1 MPKMETENLPMMR
14 GLGYKAG
21 EARNPYSTSYSVGV
35 GQGLFHKVKKE
46 DDEDEDH
53 EDHLSEFEKD
63 QEYFSTLNVELT
75 ADHVPLGE
83 ILERLQSDEGNDR
96 NNFIR
101 LHAVTDSHSNISATL
116 NVATLDLSTHSTFQ
130 QHISEIQ
137 DVLLNFKSDAPTS
150 PNSTSSSLLSSPSFS
165 PQVVPEVNSF
175 LNNNILINIDGKS
188 LSHCS
193 AMSPQHSNHGYEN
206 MKSSPQEC
214 NLCNKMFGNAS
225 ALAKH
230 RLTHSDER
238 KYLCT
243 VCHKAFKRQDHL
255 NGHLLTHRN
264 KKPFECTADGCNKS
278 YCDARSLR
286 RHRENHHS
294 SKDEKMVSP
303 DSSVSS
309 NVDMDEKSMGSDS
322 FDSLRNSKPYKPGQD
337 KDKALIKPE
346 LQALNILEKYIRND
360 KESFQNS
367 SKLKPAAPTIL
378 HGPSQQSDVVVNM
391 VECSICSRRFKN
403 IPALNGHMRLHGG
416 YYRKDNEKKQEI
428 RIFQSE
434 PMSNHTVSNNVKNL
448 IEEKIIQKRKLE
460 PVLTRTMGSSSDA
473 KFQSLNVPSS
483 SSSHTQCST
492 SVSGSSEP
500 PYKRINQKPS
510 ALDNLVF
517 PILPQPDTY
526 KLLAN
531 LQNKQSEMG
540 GFLPAQPLPNVPL
553 PSSKCYNPVKTNDT
567 HVKSAH
573 MYNLLKVDNK
583 HKTPRL
589 GAEYQAVV
597 PDLEIR
603 TTEDKYGVLPRETQ
617 MWSPASSNDLSQSQ
631 IDVYI
636 KFCLSSAVSVA
647 LTAESA
653 LQVLNWNNGDI
664 MRATQEV
671 VNGALSKQESP
682 PAAWTPD
689 HVDMFYE
696 ALCKHKKKFN
706 KISDDIPGK
715 SSKDCIEFYYFWKN
729 LCREESQSFKSIISS
744 VEDPEPNLLL

>member
-1 MPKMETENLPMMR
+1 METENLPNMR
-14 GLGYKAG
+14 GLGYKAS
-21 EARNPYSTSYSVGV
+21 EPRKPYSTSYSVGV
-35 GQGLFHKVKKE
+35 GQSLFHKVKKE
-46 DDEDEDH
+46 EEEEE

-116 NVATLDLSTHSTFQ
+116 NVATLDLSTHSAFH

-150 PNSTSSSLLSSPSFS
+150 PTSTSSSLLSSPSFS

-175 LNNNILINIDGKS
+175 LNNNMLINVEGKVVS
-188 LSHCS
+188 PSS
-193 AMSPQHSNHGYEN
+193 ALSPQHSNSAYECI
-206 MKSSPQEC
+206 KTSPQEC

-264 KKPFECTADGCNKS
+264 KKPFECTADNCNKS

-294 SKDEKMVSP
+294 SKDERIVSP
-303 DSSVSS
+303 ASSVSS
-309 NVDMDEKSMGSDS
+309 HVDLDEKSVGSDS
-322 FDSLRNSKPYKPGQD
+322 FDSLRNSKPCKLGQD
-337 KDKALIKPE
+337 KDKAIIKPE
-346 LQALNILEKYIRND
+346 LQAMNILEKYIRND

-367 SKLKPAAPTIL
+367 TKLKPAVPSL
-378 HGPSQQSDVVVNM
+378 SQGSSQQDVVLNM

-434 PMSNHTVSNNVKNL
+434 PMSNHTVSSNVKNL

-460 PVLTRTMGSSSDA
+460 PVPTRPMSSSSDR
-473 KFQSLNVPSS
+473 KFQSLNVPSAS
-483 SSSHTQCST
+483 SLIQCST
-492 SVSGSSEP
+492 SLSSLCEP
-500 PYKRINQKPS
+500 PYKRINQKS
-510 ALDNLVF
+510 SLDNLVF

-531 LQNKQSEMG
+531 LQSKQSEMG
-540 GFLPAQPLPNVPL
+540 VFLPAQPLPNVPL
-553 PSSKCYNPVKTNDT
+553 PNSKCYNPVKSMDT
-567 HVKSAH
+567 HVRPAH

-583 HKTPRL
+583 QKHPRL
-589 GAEYQAVV
+589 GAEYQATTL

-603 TTEDKYGVLPRETQ
+603 TTEDKYGVLPRETL
-617 MWSPASSNDLSQSQ
+617 MWNPSSCNELSHSQ

-636 KFCLSSAVSVA
+636 KFCLSSAVSVT
-647 LTAESA
+647 LTAEEA
-653 LQVLNWNNGDI
+653 LQVLNRNNGDI
-664 MRATQEV
+664 MHATQEV
-671 VNGALSKQESP
+671 LSGTFSKPESP
-682 PAAWTPD
+682 PSPWTPD

-706 KISDDIPGK
+706 KISDDIPSK
-715 SSKDCIEFYYFWKN
+715 STKDCIEFYYFWKN
-729 LCREESQSFKSIISS
+729 LCREESQSFKTIISTVDDLES
-744 VEDPEPNLLL
+744 NIPL